1 MELKKIIIVGG
12 DKIAANLIGM
22 LANEDTYDI
31 RVIDSRYAV
40 CERLANKYAV
50 KVFHG
55 DGTNV
60 SVLDRAGADDAAMLI
75 ALTGEDESNLVACQ
89 LAKLHFSVELTI
101 AKVNNPKN
109 SNILKI
115 LGVDKIFSST
125 EIIAKMIDQEVS
137 FSGMSISYN
146 IPGTAKAIVSV
157 PLHPMSDACGKTL
170 QEYDFIGDS
179 RVVLVTR
186 SSGEVLIPTG
196 DLRMLAGDCLQL
208 VCDHKDFEAIWRRFI
223 RPDIAAEEG

>member
-1 MELKKIIIVGG
+1 MSKRKIIIVGG
-12 DKIAANLIGM
+12 DKIASDLIG
-22 LANEDTYDI
+22 LLSEENSYDI
-31 RVIDSRYAV
+31 RVIESRIAV
-40 CERLANKYAV
+40 CERLANRYAI

-60 SVLDRAGADDAAMLI
+60 DVLERADAMDASVLI

-89 LAKLHFSVELTI
+89 LAKLNFNAKMTI
-101 AKVNNPKN
+101 AKVNNPRN
-109 SNILKI
+109 SGILKL

-137 FSGMSISYN
+137 YSGMSVTYN
-146 IPGTAKAIVSV
+146 IPGSSKAIVSF
-157 PLHPMSDACGKTL
+157 PLHPKSPANHKSL
-170 QEYDFIGDS
+170 AEFDFVGDS

-196 DLRMLAGDCLQL
+196 DLVMMGGDTLL
-208 VCDHKDFEAIWRRFI
+208 MVCDQDDFEAIWHLFV
-223 RPDIAAEEG
+223 RPDLEALD